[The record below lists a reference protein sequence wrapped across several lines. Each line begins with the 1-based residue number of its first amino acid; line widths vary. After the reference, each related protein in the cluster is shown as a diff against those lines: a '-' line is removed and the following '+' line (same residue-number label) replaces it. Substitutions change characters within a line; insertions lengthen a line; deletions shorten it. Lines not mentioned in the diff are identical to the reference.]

1 MDSSSPDD
9 FRCPISLEIMTDPYP
24 SDSVALSSLLRS
36 VQKSAEFR
44 QKVAD
49 SSIPKALIRH
59 VADPQLPELQKL
71 AIYSLLYLSLDGD
84 DVKVGLVAEGAVL
97 EGSGKREK
105 KEAATA
111 LYELCKFP
119 ENRRRLIR
127 VAGSVRSLVELAGS
141 GLDRAVEV
149 LAQLGKI
156 KEGRADMGRIQ
167 GFVRVL
173 VGVLE
178 RGSARGVESA
188 ISVLNLVCSEDER
201 LGLEA
206 MNEGLL
212 GVLERL
218 SNEEGGKIGKNSA
231 ALLEKLK
238 RGIVKWV

>member
-1 MDSSSPDD
+1 MAAAATV
-9 FRCPISLEIMTDPYP
+9 ITSLATVDVNKVTIGAHP
-24 SDSVALSSLLRS
+24 SAIGSLATML
-36 VQKSAEFR
+36 
-44 QKVAD
+44 
-49 SSIPKALIRH
+49 
-59 VADPQLPELQKL
+59 
-71 AIYSLLYLSLDGD
+71 
-84 DVKVGLVAEGAVL
+84 L
-97 EGSGKREK
+97 EGSSKREK

-127 VAGSVRSLVELAGS
+127 VVGSVRSLVDLAGS

-156 KEGRADMGRIQ
+156 KEGRAEMGRIQ

-206 MNEGLL
+206 MNEGVL

-231 ALLEKLK
+231 VLLEKLK